1 MVGQVSEMKLELEE
15 AFVIKQNH
23 LAHIQVFVTDMTKLD
38 SLVGR
43 FLHSSGE
50 TEKNLSNILITMW
63 SNFAKSGSVHKLIFY
78 ISSYIQ

>member
-1 MVGQVSEMKLELEE
+1 MVSEVKLRIRGS
-15 AFVIKQNH
+15 FWRIFRF
-23 LAHIQVFVTDMTKLD
+23 FVTDMTKLD
-38 SLVGR
+38 SLVGK

-78 ISSYIQ
+78 MSSYI